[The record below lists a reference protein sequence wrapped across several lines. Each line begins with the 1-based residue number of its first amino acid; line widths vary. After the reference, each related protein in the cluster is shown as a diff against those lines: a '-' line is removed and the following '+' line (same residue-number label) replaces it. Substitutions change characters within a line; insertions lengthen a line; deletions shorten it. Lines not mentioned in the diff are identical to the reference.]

1 LLRSARNQRHS
12 WASFFDNVDA
22 IIFLAPISA
31 FNQVLSEDPR
41 VNRVADSLHLFRAI
55 CANKLL
61 SGVNIVLFLNKLDIL
76 KAKLEAGIELKK
88 YILSYGDRPND
99 ADSACKF
106 FRNTFG
112 SVFKDFATQDRE
124 LYIHITTMNNPK
136 TSFAIINNVRDMLLR
151 RSLVASN
158 LL

>member
-1 LLRSARNQRHS
+1 MWEGEVHTSGFSRDRLRNSVLLHRARNQRHS

-61 SGVNIVLFLNKLDIL
+61 SGVNIVLFLNK
-76 KAKLEAGIELKK
+76 A
-88 YILSYGDRPND
+88 N
-99 ADSACKF
+99 
-106 FRNTFG
+106 
-112 SVFKDFATQDRE
+112 ATHYPVCPPPR
-124 LYIHITTMNNPK
+124 L
-136 TSFAIINNVRDMLLR
+136 TSIFQ
-151 RSLVASN
+151 
-158 LL
+158 